1 MRRKRRTHG
10 SLIVLALIATAV
22 STAGCRSTLDV
33 SRLGFKSEEEK
44 LAEMTR
50 TDDIKGPLERII
62 PAAATQEGRRMDD
75 SGRLQSA
82 AGAKELEAALAELK
96 AGKTWTGERH
106 LKKIVKT
113 YRESPVAEE
122 AQFQL
127 AESQFNRQRYSLAQ
141 DSYDELVKQFPSTRY
156 LDQVTRRM
164 FTIGR
169 TWLQFPEI
177 VTSNDVQQ
185 VNFENPKATPP
196 PEPGPRSADPTRIIP
211 ILPNFVNRSRPV
223 FDTEGRALQALKS
236 IWLNDP
242 TGPLADDAL
251 MLTASH
257 YLRAG
262 DYLEADHIYSI
273 LREEYPKSP
282 HLENA
287 FVLGSHVKL
296 MTYQGAA
303 YDGKQ
308 LEHAEQLKESTLR
321 LYQDHPQA
329 DRMRGELRK
338 IYEAKAKREW
348 ETVEFYE
355 SKDNPQAV
363 AIYCREVIKHFPQST
378 YADRARQR
386 LVSLQREGLI
396 SDSSAVAAAPQ
407 SRPVPRNPEPVEP
420 PEPKPSAEPLLQRLN
435 PLKGWSAPP
444 NPLKNLGPPKNP
456 LKRLL
461 PKPSDKTPEPEVD
474 PDARLVNGESAAG
487 RVKL

>member
-1 MRRKRRTHG
+1 MVFT
-10 SLIVLALIATAV
+10 LIAAAMG
-22 STAGCRSTLDV
+22 TAGCRSTLDV
-33 SRLGFKSEEEK
+33 SRLGFRSEEEK

-62 PAAATQEGRRMDD
+62 PASATEAGRRMDD
-75 SGRLQSA
+75 TGRLQSA
-82 AGAKELEAALAELK
+82 AGAKELDAALAELK

-106 LKKIVKT
+106 LKKIVKD

-127 AESQFNRQRYSLAQ
+127 AESQFKRKRYSLAQ
-141 DSYDELVKQFPSTRY
+141 DSYDELIKQFPSTRY

-185 VNFENPKATPP
+185 VNFENPQATPAP
-196 PEPGPRSADPTRIIP
+196 QSGPGSKDPTRIVP
-211 ILPNFVNRSRPV
+211 ILPNFFNRSRPV

-257 YLRAG
+257 YLRNG

-308 LEHAEQLKESTLR
+308 LEQAEQLKESTLR
-321 LYQDHPQA
+321 LYRDHPQA

-338 IYEAKAKREW
+338 IEEAKAKREW
-348 ETVEFYE
+348 EMVEFYE

-363 AIYCREVIKHFPQST
+363 AIYCRQVIERFPQST

-386 LVSLQREGLI
+386 LVSLQRQGI
-396 SDSSAVAAAPQ
+396 TPAPRAVAAAPTTQ
-407 SRPVPRNPEPVEP
+407 PAPAQPEPAETP
-420 PEPKPSAEPLLQRLN
+420 QPETPQPETPQEPLLQRLN

-444 NPLKNLGPPKNP
+444 NPLKSLGPPKNP
-456 LKRLL
+456 LRRLL
-461 PKPSDKTPEPEVD
+461 PGPPEQTPDPEVD
-474 PDARLVNGESAAG
+474 PDARLTNGESAAG